1 VDFVLVRH
9 GSRHQHV
16 TEADSGL
23 TDHGYHQIQALAHA
37 LRLRQS
43 EVDCYLS
50 SRSRPA
56 QETTQVLQKTLGGHS
71 VPVHVLSCLTPDAGP
86 GDVATLIEEARS
98 AVPDLDRRR
107 CVVLVGHEGRLSDL
121 VTELTGRRIR
131 PVGHGEAVCVRGG
144 CPTDLVAGRADVHFR
159 YPTFDHQEES
169 LQSKVQSKMT
179 VSTLLAGFVFTA
191 LSGLL
196 LLSPGQWRVEQ
207 VIAVIALASSLAL
220 FVASVYIYDQLGM
233 PTGFWTDAKR
243 PRLWARIY
251 RRAEHRREARWH
263 AIAAVEG
270 PDAADEDVRPWLQD
284 GPRYHLMIR
293 TSRLLFIP
301 GTWLALVG
309 FLALLKGTGDL
320 RILAGA
326 FTGLVIAG
334 GFALSRR
341 PDLGAD

>member
-1 VDFVLVRH
+1 VDFLLVRH
-9 GSRHQHV
+9 GSRHHD
-16 TEADSGL
+16 EATDGGL
-23 TDHGYHQIQALAHA
+23 TDHGHHQIRTLARA
-37 LRLRQS
+37 LRLAGS
-43 EVDCYLS
+43 EPDCCFS
-50 SRSRPA
+50 SRSRHA
-56 QETTQVLQKTLGGHS
+56 QETAKVLQRALGEHS
-71 VPVHVLSCLTPDAGP
+71 EPVHVLGCLTPQGGP
-86 GDVATLIEEARS
+86 GDVTTLVEQARA

-107 CVVLVGHEGRLSDL
+107 CIVFVGHEGRLSDL
-121 VTELTGRRIR
+121 VTELSGRRIR
-131 PVGHGEAVCVRGG
+131 PLGHGDAVCLRGS
-144 CPTDLVAGRADVHFR
+144 CLTDLVAGRAELHFR
-159 YPTFDHQEES
+159 YPTFDHQEAS

-196 LLSPGQWRVEQ
+196 LLSPGQWAAEQ
-207 VIAVIALASSLAL
+207 VIAVIALASSLTL
-220 FVASVYIYDQLGM
+220 FIASVYIYDQLGM
-233 PTGFWTDAKR
+233 PTGFWTDARR
-243 PRLWARIY
+243 PQLWARMY

-270 PDAADEDVRPWLQD
+270 VDAADEALRPWLQD

-309 FLALLKGTGDL
+309 FMALLKGTGDL

-326 FTGLVIAG
+326 AIGLVIAG
-334 GFALSRR
+334 GFAMTRR